1 MARKSRRINQINQV
15 NQVITP
21 EATEKKSVYNVAIY
35 LRISNEENERN
46 VGTIE
51 FQKQIAFEYMKNRTD
66 LVLYDIYTDDG
77 KTGTNF
83 DREGFQQMMY
93 DIYNGKVNCIIVKDL
108 SRFGREYIEMGEYV
122 DKIFPL
128 LGVRFIA
135 INDNVDN
142 MVTPCDVSVPIK
154 NVINALYAKDTSR
167 KISAAFRTKQLNGD
181 YIGGFGPYGYV
192 KSKDN
197 IHKLVVD
204 PEAAR
209 VVKMIFKWKLEG
221 YGVVSICRMLV
232 EKGIS
237 PPGKYKYDKGIFKS
251 EKYANMKYW
260 RETTVMKILTNEMYI
275 GNMVQG
281 RTKRSLYNNMPLKL
295 MDKDHWIIVENTHE
309 AIISKEDFY
318 KVQDMLAEYDRKPA
332 VRKTHKKENIFKGKV
347 ICGECGHKMTRSGSS
362 DSKNKNHFYC
372 RHHAIYKDGS
382 EMKSIREDILTNIV
396 HQSIKMQIM
405 SLTKIENSMQRSAN
419 SPETKQAMYSLT
431 KQISETLSTVAYIKE
446 NRVRIA
452 KDYAMQILNE
462 EEYDILRNQFELE
475 LAQAAEKLELLEKQ
489 RCKFNK
495 LFTADRWISELRQY
509 SSSKKLSAS
518 MLNEFVKC
526 VKVYADSRIEIEWK
540 HKDTLAEYFD
550 LANGGDEY
558 AG

>member
-1 MARKSRRINQINQV
+1 MARKSKRLNHINQ
-15 NQVITP
+15 TP
-21 EATEKKSVYNVAIY
+21 SVSMPVYNVAIY
-35 LRISNEENERN
+35 IRISNEENIRN
-46 VGTIE
+46 VGTLE
-51 FQKQIAFEYMKNRTD
+51 FQKQIALEYMKD
-66 LVLYDIYTDDG
+66 KSDMVLYDIYCDDG

-122 DKIFPL
+122 EKIFPL

-142 MVTPCDVSVPIK
+142 MVSPYDVSVPIK
-154 NVINALYAKDTSR
+154 NVINALYAKDVSR
-167 KISAAFRTKQLNGD
+167 KISSAFRTRQLSGD

-192 KSKDN
+192 ISENDK
-197 IHKLVVD
+197 HKLVVD
-204 PEAAR
+204 PEAAD
-209 VVKMIFKWKLEG
+209 VVKMIFKWKLKG

-232 EKGIS
+232 EKDIS

-260 RETTVMKILTNEMYI
+260 REATVMKILTNEMYI

-281 RTKRSLYNNMPLKL
+281 RTKRSLYNNMPFKI

-318 KVQDMLAEYDRKPA
+318 RVQEMLAEYNRKPA

-347 ICGECGHKMTRSGSS
+347 ICGECGHKMTRSGAN
-362 DSKNKNHFYC
+362 DSKDKNYFYC
-372 RHHAIYKDGS
+372 RHHAIYKES
-382 EMKSIREDILTNIV
+382 CEMKSIREDILTNIV

-405 SLTKIENSMQRSAN
+405 SLTKIEQSMQMSAS

-462 EEYDILRNQFELE
+462 EEYDILRKQFELE
-475 LAQAAEKLELLEKQ
+475 LAQAAEKLEMLEKQ

-526 VKVYADSRIEIEWK
+526 VKVYADNRIEIEWK
-540 HKDTLAEYFD
+540 HKDAIAEYLE
-550 LANGGDEY
+550 LANGGVEY

>member
-1 MARKSRRINQINQV
+1 MARKSKRLNHVTQA
-15 NQVITP
+15 P
-21 EATEKKSVYNVAIY
+21 SVTMPIYNVAIY
-35 LRISNEENERN
+35 IRISNEENIRN
-46 VGTIE
+46 VGTLE
-51 FQKQIAFEYMKNRTD
+51 FQKQIALEYMKD
-66 LVLYDIYTDDG
+66 KSDMVLYEIYCDDG
-77 KTGTNF
+77 KSGTNF

-93 DIYNGKVNCIIVKDL
+93 DVYNGKVNCIVVKDL

-122 DKIFPL
+122 EKIFPL

-142 MVTPCDVSVPIK
+142 HVSPYDVSVPIK
-154 NVINALYAKDTSR
+154 NVINALYAKDVSR
-167 KISAAFRTKQLNGD
+167 KISSAFRTRQLNGD

-192 KSKDN
+192 KSEDD

-209 VVKMIFKWKLEG
+209 VVKMIYKWKLEG
-221 YGVVSICRMLV
+221 HGVVSICRLLV
-232 EKGIS
+232 ENGIA

-251 EKYANMKYW
+251 DKYANMKYW
-260 RETTVMKILTNEMYI
+260 REATVMKILTNEMYI

-281 RTKRSLYNNMPLKL
+281 RTKRSLYNNMPQKL
-295 MDKDHWIIVENTHE
+295 MDKDHWIVVENTHE
-309 AIISKEDFY
+309 AIISKDDFY
-318 KVQDMLAEYDRKPA
+318 KVQDMLSEYDRKPA

-362 DSKNKNHFYC
+362 DSKEKNHFYC
-372 RHHAIYKDGS
+372 RHHAIYKDSCDVG
-382 EMKSIREDILTNIV
+382 SIREDILTNIV
-396 HQSIKMQIM
+396 HQSIKIQIL
-405 SLTKIENSMQRSAN
+405 SLSKIEQSMQRSAS
-419 SPETKQAMYSLT
+419 SPETKHAMYSLT

-446 NRVRIA
+446 NRIRIA

-462 EEYDILRNQFELE
+462 EEYDILRKQFDME
-475 LAQAAEKLELLEKQ
+475 LAQAAEKLEMLEKQ

-495 LFTADRWISELRQY
+495 LFTAERWISELRQY

-526 VKVYADSRIEIEWK
+526 VKVYSDNRVEIEWK
-540 HKDTLAEYFD
+540 HKDTIAEYIE
-550 LANGGDEY
+550 LLNGGVEL

>member
-1 MARKSRRINQINQV
+1 
-15 NQVITP
+15 
-21 EATEKKSVYNVAIY
+21 
-35 LRISNEENERN
+35 
-46 VGTIE
+46 
-51 FQKQIAFEYMKNRTD
+51 
-66 LVLYDIYTDDG
+66 
-77 KTGTNF
+77 
-83 DREGFQQMMY
+83 
-93 DIYNGKVNCIIVKDL
+93 
-108 SRFGREYIEMGEYV
+108 MGEYV

>member
-1 MARKSRRINQINQV
+1 MARKSKRINQINQV

-21 EATEKKSVYNVAIY
+21 EATEKNSVYNVAIY

-181 YIGGFGPYGYV
+181 YIGAFGPYGYV

-237 PPGKYKYDKGIFKS
+237 PPGKYKYDKGLFKS

-550 LANGGDEY
+550 LANGGDEH

>member
-1 MARKSRRINQINQV
+1 MARKSKRLNHVTQA
-15 NQVITP
+15 P
-21 EATEKKSVYNVAIY
+21 SVTMPIYNVAIY
-35 LRISNEENERN
+35 IRISNEENIRN
-46 VGTIE
+46 VGTLE
-51 FQKQIAFEYMKNRTD
+51 FQKQISLEYIKDKSDM
-66 LVLYDIYTDDG
+66 VLYEIYCDDG
-77 KTGTNF
+77 KSGTNF

-93 DIYNGKVNCIIVKDL
+93 DVYNGKVNCIVVKDL

-122 DKIFPL
+122 EKIFPL

-142 MVTPCDVSVPIK
+142 HVSPYDVTVPIK

-167 KISAAFRTKQLNGD
+167 KVSAAFRTKQLNGD
-181 YIGGFGPYGYV
+181 YIGGFGPYGYA

-232 EKGIS
+232 EKGIA

-281 RTKRSLYNNMPLKL
+281 RTKRSLYNNMPLKV

-347 ICGECGHKMTRSGSS
+347 ICGECGHKMVRSGSS
-362 DSKNKNHFYC
+362 DGKNKNHFYC

-446 NRVRIA
+446 NRVRTA

-509 SSSKKLSAS
+509 SSLKKLSAS

>member
-1 MARKSRRINQINQV
+1 MARKSKRLNHVTQAPT
-15 NQVITP
+15 ITMP
-21 EATEKKSVYNVAIY
+21 IYNVAIY
-35 LRISNEENERN
+35 IRISHEENIRN
-46 VGTIE
+46 VGTLE
-51 FQKQIAFEYMKNRTD
+51 YQKQISLEYIKDKSDM
-66 LVLYDIYTDDG
+66 VLYEIYCDDG
-77 KTGTNF
+77 KSGTNF

-93 DIYNGKVNCIIVKDL
+93 DVYNGKVNCIVVKDL

-122 DKIFPL
+122 EKIFPL

-142 MVTPCDVSVPIK
+142 HVSPYDVSVPIK

-167 KISAAFRTKQLNGD
+167 KVSAAFRTKQLNGD

-192 KSKDN
+192 KSEDD

-209 VVKMIFKWKLEG
+209 VVKMIYNWKLEG

-232 EKGIS
+232 ANGIA

-260 RETTVMKILTNEMYI
+260 REATVMKILTNEMYI

-281 RTKRSLYNNMPLKL
+281 RTKRSLYNNMPLRL

-309 AIISKEDFY
+309 AIISKEDFC

-347 ICGECGHKMTRSGSS
+347 ICGECGHKMTRTGSS
-362 DSKNKNHFYC
+362 DRKNKNHFYC
-372 RHHAIYKDGS
+372 RHHAIYKDESG
-382 EMKSIREDILTNIV
+382 MKSIREDILTNIV

-405 SLTKIENSMQRSAN
+405 SLTRIENSMQRSAN

-452 KDYAMQILNE
+452 KDYAMQMLNE

-475 LAQAAEKLELLEKQ
+475 LTQAAEKLELLEKQ

-540 HKDTLAEYFD
+540 HTDTLAEYFD